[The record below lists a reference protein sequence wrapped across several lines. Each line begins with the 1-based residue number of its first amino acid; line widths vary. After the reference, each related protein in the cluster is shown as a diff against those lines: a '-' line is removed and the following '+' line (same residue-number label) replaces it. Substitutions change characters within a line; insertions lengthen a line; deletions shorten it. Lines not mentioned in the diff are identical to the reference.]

1 MGARRA
7 AAAGL
12 ALCLLAACDGGP
24 PQLMNLR
31 AGDGPDEFA
40 ILPPKAL
47 QLPPDVAALPPPT
60 PGGAN
65 LTDPNPRAD
74 AIVALG
80 GNPSGGAGGDAALL
94 NHTGRYGRAADIRA
108 TLAAEDY
115 AFRDRN
121 RGRVLERL
129 FNTTV
134 YYAAYKP
141 QSLDQQAELRRWRA
155 RGVATPSAPPPQ
167 PGE

>member
-1 MGARRA
+1 MRA
-7 AAAGL
+7 GPMAAAGL
-12 ALCLLAACDGGP
+12 ALGLLAACEGGAP
-24 PQLMNLR
+24 ELMNLR
-31 AGDGPDEFA
+31 AGEGPDEFA

-47 QLPPDVAALPPPT
+47 QLPPDSAALPEPT

-65 LTDPNPRAD
+65 LTDPDPRAD
-74 AIVALG
+74 AIAALG
-80 GNPSGGAGGDAALL
+80 GDPDGGAGGDAGLI
-94 NHTGRYGRAADIRA
+94 NHTGRYGRSADIRA

-115 AFRDRN
+115 DYRDRN

-134 YYAAYKP
+134 YYRAYRP
-141 QSLDQQAELRRWRA
+141 MSLDQQAELRRWRA

>member
-1 MGARRA
+1 MGFGRVVA
-7 AAAGL
+7 AVL
-12 ALCLLAACDGGP
+12 ALGLVAACGQGEP
-24 PQLMNLR
+24 ELMNLR

-40 ILPPKAL
+40 ILPPKPL
-47 QLPPDVAALPPPT
+47 QLPPDLAALPTPT
-60 PGGAN
+60 PGAGN
-65 LTDPNPRAD
+65 LTDPDPRGD
-74 AIVALG
+74 AIAALG
-80 GNPSGGAGGDAALL
+80 GNPAGGLAGDAALL
-94 NHTGRYGRAADIRA
+94 NHTARYGRAADIRA

-134 YYAAYKP
+134 YYRAYADM
-141 QSLDQQAELRRWRA
+141 SLDQQAELRKWRR
-155 RGVATPSAPPPQ
+155 RGIPTPSAPPPQ

>member
-1 MGARRA
+1 MIAGRA
-7 AAAGL
+7 TAAVL
-12 ALCLLAACDGGP
+12 ALGLLAACERNP
-24 PQLMNLR
+24 PELMNLR
-31 AGDGPDEFA
+31 SGPGPDEFA
-40 ILPPKAL
+40 VLPPKAL
-47 QLPPDVAALPPPT
+47 EMPPDLAALPTPT

-65 LTDPNPRAD
+65 RTDPNPRGD

-80 GNPSGGAGGDAALL
+80 GNPDGGLGGDAALL
-94 NHTGRYGRAADIRA
+94 SVTGRYGRAAGIRE

-115 AFRDRN
+115 AFRDKN

-134 YYAAYKP
+134 YYSAYRP
-141 QSLDQQAELRRWRA
+141 MSLDQQAELRKWRR
-155 RGVATPSAPPPQ
+155 RGLPTPSAPPPL